1 MTVKDILS
9 ITPNNITIL
18 LEDEAAAEYTVY
30 EGEAYKLHGDYL
42 NAEIEWIRPIENGM
56 ALRVKAETLNAAEV
70 ELLKAFRAADDKTKA
85 AVLALYNFAAGG
97 DTH

>member
-30 EGEAYKLHGDYL
+30 NGEAYKLHGEYI
-42 NAEIEWIRPIENGM
+42 NAVVEWIRPIENGL
-56 ALRVKAETLNAAEV
+56 ALKVNKESLTAAEV
-70 ELLKAFRAADDKTKA
+70 ELIKAFRVADEQTKA
-85 AVLALYNFAAGG
+85 AVLKLYNL
-97 DTH
+97 

>member
-30 EGEAYKLHGDYL
+30 QGEAYKLHGEYI
-42 NAEIEWIRPIENGM
+42 NAAVEWIRPIENGL
-56 ALRVKAETLNAAEV
+56 ALKVSKGNLTAAEV
-70 ELLKAFRAADDKTKA
+70 ELIKAFRAADEETKA
-85 AVLALYNFAAGG
+85 AILALYNL
-97 DTH
+97 

>member
-30 EGEAYKLHGDYL
+30 QGEAYKLHGEYI
-42 NAEIEWIRPIENGM
+42 NAAVEWIRPIENGL
-56 ALRVKAETLNAAEV
+56 ALKVSKDNLTAAEV
-70 ELLKAFRAADDKTKA
+70 ELIKAFRAADEETKA
-85 AVLALYNFAAGG
+85 AILALYNL
-97 DTH
+97 